1 MSDCPEL
8 DGDTL
13 SLLDLLDNDPQPS
26 RQHDRHLIDRAVER
40 VAMANDGIVSNN
52 ALRRE
57 LTGEW
62 GLVVAPHTIG
72 PRLAALTRQGVLEVV
87 GWDVNDDAS
96 GNAGKMQKLRRYVGE
111 AA

>member
-1 MSDCPEL
+1 MQPDQQ
-8 DGDTL
+8 T
-13 SLLDLLDNDPQPS
+13 LDLLALIDADPQPS
-26 RQHDRHLIDRAVER
+26 REHDRHLIDRAVER

-72 PRLAALTRQGVLEVV
+72 PRLATLTRQGVLEVI
-87 GWDVNDDAS
+87 GHDVNDDAA
-96 GNAGKMQKLRRYVGE
+96 GNAGKMQKLRRYVPE
-111 AA
+111 RAA